1 MHSRVLA
8 ALCPLAASV
17 SAFAPPLPPG
27 AASVAV
33 LAIDGRGFG
42 HGVGMP
48 QDGAFWMAKGGA
60 TTNAIL
66 GHFYPGTSLG
76 RATGSVRVEILTSPT
91 QDAIL
96 AFPEGGQVR
105 DGQSGA
111 TSAGFPISVPPGGQ
125 VRVWF
130 DGARYFASQP
140 LGSAP
145 RARSGGAGGGY
156 VVARTART
164 PAQGPIPT
172 TPTTAPQS
180 TTTLLPR
187 RPPVVPTT
195 TTAPP
200 PASTAPKPS
209 TPKPATPTPP
219 ASAARPLWAI
229 PATGA
234 TVAVPARQR
243 QYRGSL
249 EAVAAPGVLRLVDQ
263 LDVEQY
269 LLGMGEVRDASWPS
283 AALQAQAIVA
293 RTYALRAMAAS
304 GELCDTDRCQVYLGQ
319 QAEYGAMT
327 KAVSDTR
334 GRVVVYGIGL
344 ASTVYSSNGGGVSA
358 TPEEGFGT
366 SAKSYP
372 YLRSVRY
379 TTNDPGPWTVRVA
392 LGDIASRLGYKGEVT
407 GARVTKTGPSG
418 RATEITLDGSSGAQA
433 VEGTRFAT
441 SLGLRSTL
449 FSFRV
454 EQAATAPPPPPPA
467 DFLQAPP
474 EQLPGAAATE
484 APPES
489 AAAPVAQAKRLR
501 APQGRDRRALI
512 VITGLALAALMSATA
527 AFRRPHTP
535 PQH

>member
-1 MHSRVLA
+1 MHFRVLA

-66 GHFYPGTSLG
+66 SHFYPGTSLG
-76 RATGSVRVEILTSPT
+76 RATGSVRVEVLTSPT

-111 TSAGFPISVPPGGQ
+111 TSTGFPISVPPGGQ

-145 RARSGGAGGGY
+145 RARSGASGGGY
-156 VVARTART
+156 VVARATRR
-164 PAQGPIPT
+164 PEQGPIPT
-172 TPTTAPQS
+172 TPTTSPQS
-180 TTTLLPR
+180 TTTLLPSR
-187 RPPVVPTT
+187 RPPIVPTT

-209 TPKPATPTPP
+209 TPKAPTATPP

-249 EAVAAPGVLRLVDQ
+249 EAVAAPGALRLVDQ

-269 LLGMGEVRDASWPS
+269 LLGMGEVRDGSWPP

-327 KAVSDTR
+327 KAVADTR

-379 TTNDPGPWTVRVA
+379 TTSDPAPWSLRVA
-392 LGDIASRLGYKGEVT
+392 LSDIASRFNYKGEVT
-407 GARVTKTGPSG
+407 GGRITKTGPSG
-418 RATEITLDGSSGAQA
+418 RATEVTLDGSIGAQA

-441 SLGLRSTL
+441 GLGLRSTL

-467 DFLQAPP
+467 DVLQAPP
-474 EQLPGAAATE
+474 EQLAAAAAE
-484 APPES
+484 APPEAP
-489 AAAPVAQAKRLR
+489 AAAPTPRTPTLHANKTS
-501 APQGRDRRALI
+501 DRRALI
-512 VITGLALAALMSATA
+512 VVTALALAALLSGTA

-535 PQH
+535 H